1 MILGAVSAIGAVLF
15 AWPFIAVQA
24 PPAAA
29 AGSLALGTV
38 AALVVVEA
46 LTRRL
51 DARRFALLAAIAAID
66 AALRLVLVEGIGG
79 FSPIFFLILVAGYVF
94 GPSFGFLCGATS
106 LLTSALVTGGIGP
119 WVPYQV
125 FACGWV
131 GALAGLAGLRRHDAF
146 GVRDVIVLGAIAVVT
161 GFLFGALL
169 DVWDWT
175 TFYRGAPA
183 FGYAPGAMLPDELRR
198 FGAFYVA
205 TSLVWDSVRAGG
217 DAVAIAVLGL
227 PVMAAF
233 GRMRR
238 RFTFAVARVPAVPA
252 VDREAG
258 LPQPLA

>member
-1 MILGAVSAIGAVLF
+1 MILVGASAAGVVLF
-15 AWPFIAVQA
+15 LWPFIAAQA
-24 PPAAA
+24 PSAAA
-29 AGSLALGTV
+29 AGSLAVGIV
-38 AALVVVEA
+38 AALIIIEA

-106 LLTSALVTGGIGP
+106 LLASALVTGGIGP

-131 GALAGLAGLRRHDAF
+131 GALAGVAGLRRDGAF
-146 GVRDVIVLGAIAVVT
+146 AVRDVVVLGAIAVIT

-175 TFYRGAPA
+175 TFYRGAPG
-183 FGYAPGAMLPDELRR
+183 FGYQPGAAFAEQGRR
-198 FGAFYVA
+198 FAGFYVA
-205 TSLVWDSVRAGG
+205 TSLVWDGFRAVG
-217 DAVAIAVLGL
+217 DAIAIAVLGL

-233 GRMRR
+233 GRVRSR
-238 RFTFAVARVPAVPA
+238 LTFAIAEP
-252 VDREAG
+252 
-258 LPQPLA
+258 